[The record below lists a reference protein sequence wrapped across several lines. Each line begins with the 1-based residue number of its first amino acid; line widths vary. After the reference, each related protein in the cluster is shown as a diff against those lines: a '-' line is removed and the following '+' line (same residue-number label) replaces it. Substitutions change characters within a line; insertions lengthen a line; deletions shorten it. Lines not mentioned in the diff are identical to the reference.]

1 MKSPLA
7 WAVSMYDSPFH
18 STVPKAVHANRSLA
32 AFLAAP
38 WTTNYTKSKALQ
50 WHESFPSVAAL
61 RTAKLRAHTLDGT
74 QPGAPLKAPNFH
86 VLRYE
91 DALADPKGRVEAILA
106 RHGLEVARHEF
117 KATQKKLA
125 ASGSTGST
133 AAQFGRRDYY
143 LKGEYLAR
151 YDRSAYDAYVPQLD
165 EALEA
170 SIGYAPL
177 PSWAEVEAAH
187 RRRDAVEK
195 RKVKE
200 KEKEKEKEGGEE
212 EDAYAAYRSGG
223 GIKLI
228 ARLTG
233 EYLHAETPPP
243 DA

>member
-1 MKSPLA
+1 M
-7 WAVSMYDSPFH
+7 
-18 STVPKAVHANRSLA
+18 R
-32 AFLAAP
+32 
-38 WTTNYTKSKALQ
+38 
-50 WHESFPSVAAL
+50 
-61 RTAKLRAHTLDGT
+61 
-74 QPGAPLKAPNFH
+74 
-86 VLRYE
+86 
-91 DALADPKGRVEAILA
+91 
-106 RHGLEVARHEF
+106 
-117 KATQKKLA
+117 
-125 ASGSTGST
+125 
-133 AAQFGRRDYY
+133 
-143 LKGEYLAR
+143 
-151 YDRSAYDAYVPQLD
+151 D

-187 RRRDAVEK
+187 RRRDAAEK